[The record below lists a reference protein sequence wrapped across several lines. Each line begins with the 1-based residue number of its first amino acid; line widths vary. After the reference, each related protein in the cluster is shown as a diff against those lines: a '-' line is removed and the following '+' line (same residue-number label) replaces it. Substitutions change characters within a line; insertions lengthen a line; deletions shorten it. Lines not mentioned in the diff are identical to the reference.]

1 MRDLSET
8 ELVEHCLSGNEA
20 AWREMIRR
28 FEGVVYGV
36 TYRILKDRDEA
47 RDATQEAL
55 IKALRNLNAFE
66 TGRKLKPWLAKI
78 AWNHAIRVA
87 AKQQKSLVALSEET
101 PEAWS
106 SLPDPMVA
114 AERREIGQAL
124 SAAMTR
130 LPLAQQVVV
139 EMRCVQGMD
148 YREIAHATG
157 WPIGTVKTNLF
168 RARRQLVEMIAAEDG
183 EMR

>member
-1 MRDLSET
+1 MRDLTET
-8 ELVEHCLSGNEA
+8 ELVEHCLDGNEM

-28 FEGVVYGV
+28 FESVVYGV
-36 TYRILKDRDEA
+36 TYRILKDKDEA

-55 IKALRNLNAFE
+55 IKALRSLDAFE
-66 TGRKLKPWLAKI
+66 PGRKLKPWLAKI
-78 AWNHAIRVA
+78 AWNHAIRIA
-87 AKQQKSLVALSEET
+87 AKQQKNLVALSEET
-101 PEAWS
+101 QGSWS
-106 SLPDPMVA
+106 SLPDPMMV
-114 AERREIGQAL
+114 AERKEIGKAL
-124 SAAMTR
+124 LEAMAT

-168 RARRQLVEMIAAEDG
+168 RARKQLVEMLATDDG
-183 EMR
+183 EV